1 MKVIVM
7 TEEAL
12 FEIVKNMMGYSAA
25 FPGLKEEEYRE
36 ITMQSVPKNSIARVV
51 VSSGESE
58 ASRRMPSRTRKG
70 RGLK

>member
-25 FPGLKEEEYRE
+25 FPGQSDEEYRE
-36 ITMQSVPKNSIARVV
+36 IMMQSVKKSIARVV

>member
-7 TEEAL
+7 MEEAL

-36 ITMQSVPKNSIARVV
+36 ITMRSVPKNSIARVA

-58 ASRRMPSRTRKG
+58 ASRRMPFNSKF
-70 RGLK
+70 